1 MGVENNIPE
10 DWVETSIGKVTVVE
24 SGGTPST
31 KNSSYWG
38 DEIPWITP
46 RDLSSFK
53 DVFIEKGDRSISIEG
68 LENSSAKLLPKNTIL
83 FSSRAPIGY
92 VVIAQNE
99 TATNQGFKN
108 LICDEV
114 NSHFKYFYY
123 LMKYKADFIERL
135 SSGSTFSEASG
146 TLIKSIELNLPP
158 LPEQKSIAKVLTA
171 FDDKI
176 ELLQAQNK
184 TLETM
189 AQTIFKEWFGKYQIG
204 DELPEG
210 WRVGEFGEVIEFI
223 NGYAFKSKDLSK
235 EPIDNA
241 YKVFKMGDINKGGG
255 FKPGKTKGYY
265 PKSMSTK
272 LNKYILKNGD
282 LLMSMTD
289 MKDAISLLGHTALM
303 IYEDEYIVNQ
313 RVGLIRV
320 KNDLNIEYPYL
331 YLLTNNDDFIAGIRA
346 GANSGV
352 QVNLSTQGIKETEFI
367 IADKETNK
375 AFNNVVMP
383 LFEKRKANSQ
393 MIKELKKTRDTL
405 LPKLMSGQVRVNNLK
420 QTADA

>member
-1 MGVENNIPE
+1 MGVENDIPA
-10 DWVETSIGKVTVVE
+10 DWVESTIGRVIVVE

-38 DEIPWITP
+38 DEISWITP

-53 DVFIEKGDRSISIEG
+53 GVFIERGERSISIQG

-92 VVIAQNE
+92 VAIAQNE

-123 LMKYKADFIERL
+123 FMKYKANFIERL

-146 TLIKSIELNLPP
+146 SLIKSIELNLPP
-158 LPEQKSIAKVLTA
+158 LLEQKAIAKVLTA

-204 DELPEG
+204 DELPED
-210 WRVGEFGEVIEFI
+210 WRVGKLGDVAKHVKNNIKPFNSPNKLYHHYSLPAYDNGLRPVHELGSDIKSNKYSVENNSFLVSKLNPFTPRIWTIFNSEDVNICSTEFQVVKPNEDNLFSIVHCLLNSKYFTDNLSQKIKGTSSSHQRVNPEDIFEV
-223 NGYAFKSKDLSK
+223 DLVIPNK
-235 EPIDNA
+235 EDLIRFEKLVIPLIT
-241 YKVFKMGDINKGGG
+241 KKDINH
-255 FKPGKTKGYY
+255 
-265 PKSMSTK
+265 
-272 LNKYILKNGD
+272 KN
-282 LLMSMTD
+282 
-289 MKDAISLLGHTALM
+289 IQSLT
-303 IYEDEYIVNQ
+303 
-313 RVGLIRV
+313 
-320 KNDLNIEYPYL
+320 
-331 YLLTNNDDFIAGIRA
+331 
-346 GANSGV
+346 
-352 QVNLSTQGIKETEFI
+352 
-367 IADKETNK
+367 
-375 AFNNVVMP
+375 
-383 LFEKRKANSQ
+383 
-393 MIKELKKTRDTL
+393 KTRDTL
-405 LPKLMSGQVRVNNLK
+405 LPKLMSGQVRVNNTK
-420 QTADA
+420 QTVDA

>member
-10 DWVETSIGKVTVVE
+10 GWVETSIGKVTVVE

-31 KNSSYWG
+31 KNPSYWG

-53 DVFIEKGDRSISIEG
+53 DVFIEKGERSISIEG

-146 TLIKSIELNLPP
+146 TLIKSIELNLP
-158 LPEQKSIAKVLTA
+158 LLQEQKAIAKVLTS

-210 WRVGEFGEVIEFI
+210 WRVGCLGDVAINHSKTYKFTDKKVVFVNTGDVLEGEFLHKNEISPVGLPGQAKKVIELHDILYSEIRPKNKRF
-223 NGYAFKSKDLSK
+223 AFVDFDTS
-235 EPIDNA
+235 N
-241 YKVFKMGDINKGGG
+241 YVV
-255 FKPGKTKGYY
+255 
-265 PKSMSTK
+265 STK
-272 LNKYILKNGD
+272 FMIIRTKLDFSTYILYLILKNQVTINEFNTIAESRSGTFPQITFD
-282 LLMSMTD
+282 SI
-289 MKDAISLLGHTALM
+289 KDFPIVIPSIDAKQKFESILKPIMAKQKVNNNQIQSLT
-303 IYEDEYIVNQ
+303 
-313 RVGLIRV
+313 
-320 KNDLNIEYPYL
+320 
-331 YLLTNNDDFIAGIRA
+331 
-346 GANSGV
+346 
-352 QVNLSTQGIKETEFI
+352 
-367 IADKETNK
+367 
-375 AFNNVVMP
+375 
-383 LFEKRKANSQ
+383 
-393 MIKELKKTRDTL
+393 KTRDTL
-405 LPKLMSGQVRVNNLK
+405 LPKLMSGQVRVNNIK